1 MEVIHIELEKEIL
14 EKTEGLLDEQII
26 RRSVEDWDSDIR
38 QAELAIQGLE
48 AHIQSERDRIESLRK
63 IRARRIKL
71 GD

>member
-1 MEVIHIELEKEIL
+1 MEVFHIELEKEIL
-14 EKTEGLLDEQII
+14 EKTEGLFDEQII
-26 RRSVEDWDSDIR
+26 RRAVEDWDSDIL
-38 QAELAIQGLE
+38 QAELAIKGLE